1 MLKNPFKK
9 LDIEPN
15 KLKEYIDIFDLYY
28 KAINQ
33 LINIIKFTEL
43 QIFSQLTHS
52 KNIDNNFF
60 KYYNGNLI
68 ELINKLESL
77 QKSIY
82 RRDNFKDKEDFDKIN
97 SFININKVSDETIS
111 EIEQALIILN
121 QIKKSNDSILLDNE
135 LFNKNKIMDSI
146 NVIINIIIKLHDY
159 FIKFYLPKYKNLI
172 SELENVYS
180 KRLLKD
186 EKDFIKGIN
195 KIYGRKVY

>member
-9 LDIEPN
+9 LDIKSN

-33 LINIIKFTEL
+33 LINTIKFTEI
-43 QIFSQLTHS
+43 QIFSQLAHS
-52 KNIDNNFF
+52 KNIDNNFL

-82 RRDNFKDKEDFDKIN
+82 RKDNFKDKEDFDKIN
-97 SFININKVSDETIS
+97 SFININKFSDETIS

-121 QIKKSNDSILLDNE
+121 QIKRSNDSILLDNE
-135 LFNKNKIMDSI
+135 SFNKNKIMDNI
-146 NVIINIIIKLHDY
+146 NVIINIIIKLHDH

-172 SELENVYS
+172 SKLENVYN
-180 KRLLKD
+180 KILLEDK
-186 EKDFIKGIN
+186 KDFRKGIN
-195 KIYGRKVY
+195 KIYGQKVY